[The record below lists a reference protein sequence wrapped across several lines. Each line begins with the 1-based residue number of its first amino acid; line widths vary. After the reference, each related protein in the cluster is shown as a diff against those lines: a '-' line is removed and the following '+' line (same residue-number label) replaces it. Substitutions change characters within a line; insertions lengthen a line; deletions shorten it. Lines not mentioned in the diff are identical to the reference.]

1 VSVNTVVVHRCYSD
15 IEANQI
21 KDILEQA
28 GITCQVASDIPHTV
42 FPVTTDGLG
51 EVRVSVVER
60 EAERAR
66 QLINDFLETPPELPN
81 ADEFRDTEKNREGN

>member
-1 VSVNTVVVHRCYSD
+1 VKTTVVHRCYSD

-21 KDILEQA
+21 RDILEQA

-51 EVRVSVVER
+51 EVRLSVIEKDV
-60 EAERAR
+60 ERAR
-66 QLINDFLETPPELPN
+66 QLISDFLETPPELPSL
-81 ADEFRDTEKNREGN
+81 DESTD

>member
-1 VSVNTVVVHRCYSD
+1 MNTIVVHRCYSD

-28 GITCQVASDIPHTV
+28 GISCQVASDIPHTV

-51 EVRVSVVER
+51 EVRIAVVEKY
-60 EAERAR
+60 AERAR
-66 QLINDFLETPPELPN
+66 ELIRNFLEAPPELAN
-81 ADEFRDTEKNREGN
+81 EDEARDTEENREGD

>member
-1 VSVNTVVVHRCYSD
+1 MKTTVVHRCYSD

-21 KDILEQA
+21 RDILEQS

-51 EVRVSVVER
+51 EVRVSVVEKD
-60 EAERAR
+60 AERAR
-66 QLINDFLETPPELPN
+66 QLIHDFLEAPPAIPGSNGEHE
-81 ADEFRDTEKNREGN
+81 AAKE